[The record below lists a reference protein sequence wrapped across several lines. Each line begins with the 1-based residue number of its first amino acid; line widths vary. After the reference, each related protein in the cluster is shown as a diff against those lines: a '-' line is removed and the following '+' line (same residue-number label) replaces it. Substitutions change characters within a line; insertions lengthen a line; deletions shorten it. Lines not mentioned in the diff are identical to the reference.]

1 MSYRGLCEGASMETV
16 SKIPPFF
23 PYLLREAYLPTI
35 ASLPAG
41 IQSKCFRTTYQAQG
55 VQFSLPPHLKASC
68 EGGGRSTENW
78 SRLRGWRDL
87 NLSLSRQPASL
98 YHHGNYTAIQ
108 RETVHMM
115 RRRWF
120 RGEWGMR
127 DSWQYAVP
135 PMCRATMALQIERH
149 FRFCVFNG

>member
-1 MSYRGLCEGASMETV
+1 MSHRGLCEGASMETV
-16 SKIPPFF
+16 SKILPFF
-23 PYLLREAYLPTI
+23 PYLLREAYLSTI
-35 ASLPAG
+35 ATLPAG
-41 IQSKCFRTTYQAQG
+41 IRSKCFCTASQTQR
-55 VQFSLPPHLKASC
+55 VLFSLPPHLRASC
-68 EGGGRSTENW
+68 EGGGRSIENW

-115 RRRWF
+115 RTRWF

-127 DSWQYAVP
+127 DRWLCAVP
-135 PMCRATMALQIERH
+135 AMYRATMALQIERH